1 MFGLKGEQSMS
12 KIKGFIVLALA
23 SLLPSIAAASE
34 RAQAAWEWI
43 EQDAVVID
51 VRTVG
56 EFQTGHL
63 QGALNI
69 PVAELDRADLSFLAK
84 NQPVVVYCRSGNR
97 SGSAEQI
104 LLSKGYAKVHNGGGL
119 NELMSV
125 KP

>member
-104 LLSKGYAKVHNGGGL
+104 LLSKGYSKVHNGGGL

>member
-1 MFGLKGEQSMS
+1 MS
-12 KIKGFIVLALA
+12 KIKGFIVVALA
-23 SLLPSIAAASE
+23 SLLPSVATASE
-34 RAQAAWEWI
+34 RAQAAWDWI

-56 EFQTGHL
+56 EFQSGHL

-69 PVAELDRADLSFLAK
+69 PVGELDRADLSFLAK

-104 LLSKGYAKVHNGGGL
+104 LLSKGYVKVHNGGGL

-125 KP
+125 KSK